1 LRRFHTGAMFFVLV
15 AVPWTS
21 GQSEAG
27 DSARPAIGEAAAS
40 QRRAVAPMRATAR
53 LQRSTAAT
61 SMRQATIRQR
71 AAALHTKVAPP
82 LLGKSFQ
89 PVRRWSISPLAGSAF
104 AGAPCEPLSL
114 DQLNP
119 VVERVSEVEE
129 VDPNLV
135 RAVIAQESGFRP
147 CAVSPKG
154 ALGLMQ
160 LMPATIEQL
169 DVQDA
174 LDPEQ
179 NIAAGTRLLR
189 RLLDRYNGD
198 LASALAAY
206 NAGPAQVDRANGIPQ
221 ISETMQ
227 YVSDLLKK
235 MLTQRAPAAGAPRPR

>member
-1 LRRFHTGAMFFVLV
+1 
-15 AVPWTS
+15 
-21 GQSEAG
+21 
-27 DSARPAIGEAAAS
+27 
-40 QRRAVAPMRATAR
+40 MRATAK
-53 LQRSTAAT
+53 LQWSTAAT
-61 SMRQATIRQR
+61 SMRQATMRQR
-71 AAALHTKVAPP
+71 AAALRSKVAPP
-82 LLGKSFQ
+82 LLGNSLQ
-89 PVRRWSISPLAGSAF
+89 PSRRWSISAVAGSAF

-114 DQLNP
+114 ERLNP
-119 VVERVSEVEE
+119 LVERASEVEE

-160 LMPATIEQL
+160 LMPATIEEL

-174 LDPEQ
+174 LDPGQ
-179 NIAAGTRLLR
+179 NIAAGTRLLG
-189 RLLDRYNGD
+189 RLLDRYDGD
-198 LASALAAY
+198 LALALAAY
-206 NAGPAQVDRANGIPQ
+206 NAGPTQVDRANGIPA